1 MMADV
6 FLALFALALLGYIV
20 GLINPKWVIRWGS
33 RRTRGRVILYFGP
46 LMGIFALGFLL
57 SGPLAPKHGAEG
69 PTISTYVDEELLA
82 QADSARK
89 AVDALLT
96 QRGYGPMRLLQVE
109 EGSPNPIYE
118 REELGLYIS
127 LDDPAAV
134 KIEWFN
140 WWLEPAEFQ
149 KIKGFI
155 DDVFKV
161 FAQGILSDQQA
172 EALMRTLQE
181 GCLKAEEHMRQI
193 SPGLSVGQVELEVEF
208 GEILAAIF
216 CRKMIHSG
224 GETVEKSL
232 AFARIR
238 RHR

>member
-1 MMADV
+1 MMTNV
-6 FLALFALALLGYIV
+6 FLALFALALFGYIV

-33 RRTRGRVILYFGP
+33 KRTRGRVILYLGP

-57 SGPLAPKHGAEG
+57 SGPLAPEHGAEG

-82 QADSARK
+82 RADSAIK

-109 EGSPNPIYE
+109 EGYPIYE

-127 LDDPAAV
+127 DDPAEV

-140 WWLEPAEFQ
+140 WWLEPVESEE
-149 KIKGFI
+149 IEGLI
-155 DDVFKV
+155 NDVFKV
-161 FAQGILSDQQA
+161 FAQEIISDKEV
-172 EALMRTLQE
+172 EALMRSLHE
-181 GCLKAEEHMRQI
+181 GCLKAEEQMRQI
-193 SPGLSVGQVELEVEF
+193 SPELSVGQVELDIEF
-208 GEILAAIF
+208 GDVLATIF

-232 AFARIR
+232 AFARLR